1 MCVVER
7 DDLEQGDFHTA
18 LRNFLSSEA
27 LGKAILGIR
36 SAKLG

>member
-7 DDLEQGDFHTA
+7 DDLEQGDFQTA
-18 LRNFLSSEA
+18 LCHLISFEA